1 MKKAF
6 VVIMILSILTTS
18 TIFASSTVKKTEDT
32 EKIVISLSGDIMFDR
47 GVKKNI
53 NRYGIEYPFS
63 GVRDIF
69 KNDDITF
76 LNLETSITNIPKPA
90 NPEKEYNF
98 ASHPKVAKE
107 LKDSSVEIVSLNN
120 NHSMDYGHKGFVDT
134 MDYLDDA
141 KVLYVGGGRNY
152 EEALKYK
159 IIEVKGKKIG
169 FLGFN
174 RVIPSSTWRA
184 TKDRAGHV
192 GIYDYEID
200 KLLPYIKDVKSKV
213 DYLVLAV
220 HWQGMP
226 SEKIAANITKAG
238 HKLIDAGVNAVV
250 GTHPH
255 VMQAAEFYKKGVIFY
270 SLGNFIFDNSSPR
283 QIKTAIVQLE
293 INTKD
298 LKTKIKYI
306 PCKSVNTKPVVLK
319 DKERI
324 TEIRYMNK
332 LNSKFNSCI
341 QENGYMVQKKC
352 N

>member
-6 VVIMILSILTTS
+6 IAIIILSLLTTS
-18 TIFASSTVKKTEDT
+18 TIFASTNVKKTEDN
-32 EKIVISLSGDIMFDR
+32 EKIVISLGGDIMFDR

-69 KNDDITF
+69 KKDDITF
-76 LNLETSITNIPKPA
+76 LNLETSITTIPKPA
-90 NPEKEYNF
+90 NPKKEFNF

-120 NHSMDYGHKGFVDT
+120 NHSMDYGYKGFVDT
-134 MDYLDDA
+134 MDYLDEA

-159 IIEVKGKKIG
+159 VIEVKGKKIG

-174 RVIPSSTWRA
+174 RVIPSATWRA
-184 TKDRAGHV
+184 TKNRAGHI

-238 HKLIDAGVNAVV
+238 HKLIDAGVDAVV

-255 VMQAAEFYKKGVIFY
+255 VMQATEFYKNGVIFY
-270 SLGNFIFDNSSPR
+270 SLGNFIFDNPAPR

-293 INTKD
+293 INPKD
-298 LKTKIKYI
+298 LTTRVKYI
-306 PCKSVNTKPVVLK
+306 PCKSVKTKPVVLN
-319 DKERI
+319 DKKRI

-332 LNSKFNSCI
+332 LNNKFNSYI
-341 QENGYMVQKKC
+341 QENGYVVKKK
-352 N
+352 